1 MATTAA
7 AAPPI
12 IHCGPPVIIGTPP
25 VLAFVL
31 MIELLDVLVVEISA
45 ELPAA
50 VAPPDAVLLE
60 PIELPVFSPA
70 AVLVVVVADA
80 EAAVLLAPGSAPAV
94 IVTACAPISDA
105 KFA

>member
-1 MATTAA
+1 MTTTAA

-50 VAPPDAVLLE
+50 VAPPDAVLE

-94 IVTACAPISDA
+94 MVTACAPISDA
-105 KFA
+105 KFS